1 MLIVK
6 LETSQS
12 GARGNQLIYPALEI
26 IPEGWAVVPPEL
38 EAEALEFLPWM
49 TVETQGGAIVGIG
62 DDTAARARA
71 EAGNGTEN
79 GDAEGGGDAGEEKQH
94 AKSRPYGGAAWGQVA
109 FFSPASSSL
118 CSLRTDFKNETSSSS
133 SSTRLLGARVSKRV

>member
-79 GDAEGGGDAGEEKQH
+79 GDAEGGWDAGEEK
-94 AKSRPYGGAAWGQVA
+94 
-109 FFSPASSSL
+109 
-118 CSLRTDFKNETSSSS
+118 
-133 SSTRLLGARVSKRV
+133 